1 MKKSI
6 RVFAPASVSNV
17 GCGFDVMGF
26 ALDQP
31 GDEVILE
38 LTDQKSITIDKING
52 DDGRLPMDS
61 TQNTVGVAV
70 STLLQNF
77 GISQGVR
84 ITLNKKMPFGSGL
97 GSSAA
102 SAVAGVIAINQLL
115 DRPATD
121 QEMVSFA
128 MEAEKTVSGTAH
140 ADNVAPSLM
149 GGFVLIRNY
158 QPLDLVK
165 IPTPPDLH
173 CLVVYPHIEI
183 NTKEARKMLGSEIP
197 LKDAI
202 RQWGNVG
209 GLIMGLMSSDFQLIG
224 RSLEDAIA
232 EPVRSGLIPGYRKV
246 KEAALQAGV
255 LGCNISGSGPSIFAL
270 TNDPDIS
277 IRAGEKMTNIFDQ
290 EGIPTT
296 VFTSFINQTG
306 PAILD

>member
-6 RVFAPASVSNV
+6 RVFAPATVSNV

-31 GDEVILE
+31 GDEVILA
-38 LTDQKSITIDKING
+38 LTDQKSITIDKITG
-52 DDGRLPMDS
+52 DDGRLPLDS

-115 DRPATD
+115 DKPATD

-158 QPLDLVK
+158 LPLDLLK
-165 IPTPPDLH
+165 IPTPPGLH

-183 NTKEARKMLGSEIP
+183 STKEARKMLGSKIP
-197 LKDAI
+197 LKNAI

-209 GLIMGLMSSDFQLIG
+209 GLIMGLMSSNFQLIG

-246 KEAALQAGV
+246 KEAALEAGV

-270 TNDPDIS
+270 TNDPDVS

>member
-6 RVFAPASVSNV
+6 RVFAPATVSNV